1 MPYIFKLIKSWF
13 CEHFYGDG
21 TLCPFIDEENNHY
34 AVYTCEK
41 CGRKKLVAFNK
52 K

>member
-1 MPYIFKLIKSWF
+1 MPYIFKLIRSWF

-21 TLCPFIDEENNHY
+21 TPCPFTDEYGNHF

-41 CGRKKLVAFNK
+41 CGKRKLVRFNER
-52 K
+52 